1 MAFLCSSVQTALP
14 ERVVARSDVMWKKG
28 GRCMGFG
35 NTSSVSG
42 GLSGTHAVQ
51 VKIAKLP
58 KPFDEYLVTD
68 SPELDVIG
76 KGKTPTPA
84 E

>member
-1 MAFLCSSVQTALP
+1 
-14 ERVVARSDVMWKKG
+14 MWKKG
-28 GRCMGFG
+28 GMCMGFG
-35 NTSSVSG
+35 NTSSIVSG
-42 GLSGTHAVQ
+42 GLSGTNAVQ

-68 SPELDVIG
+68 IPELDVIG

>member
-1 MAFLCSSVQTALP
+1 
-14 ERVVARSDVMWKKG
+14 MWKKG

-35 NTSSVSG
+35 NTSSIVSG